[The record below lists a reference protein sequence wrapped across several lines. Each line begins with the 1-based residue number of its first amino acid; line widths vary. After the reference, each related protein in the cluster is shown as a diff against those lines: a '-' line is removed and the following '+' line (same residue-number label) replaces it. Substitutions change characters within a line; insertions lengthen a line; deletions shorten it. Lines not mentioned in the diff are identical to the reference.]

1 MNIEEIK
8 QKITDSGE
16 RAEERS
22 SLLDD
27 LFEALE
33 LGGKD
38 RVKSILQTK
47 TNIFDTQASEKKN
60 TILNS

>member
-1 MNIEEIK
+1 MNKENIK
-8 QKITDSGE
+8 QKIADTGE
-16 RAEERS
+16 RVEERN

-38 RVKSILQTK
+38 RVKSVLQAK
-47 TNIFDTQASEKKN
+47 TNAYGT
-60 TILNS
+60 

>member
-1 MNIEEIK
+1 MNKENIK
-8 QKITDSGE
+8 QKITDTGK
-16 RAEERS
+16 RFEERN

-38 RVKSILQTK
+38 RVKSVLQAK
-47 TNIFDTQASEKKN
+47 TNAYGTQAVEKKN
-60 TILNS
+60 IMLDT